1 MNQGFC
7 GNFTRRSLV
16 HYVFTSSFVTPTIG
30 ILGGG
35 QLGLMLLQAAIDWNL
50 RVHILDPDAEAP
62 CRNLCTQFTQGSLTD
77 YDIVYQ
83 FGQTVDVLT
92 IEIEKVNVDALE
104 ALERDGKKVFP
115 QPSVIRLIQDKRLQ
129 KQFYR
134 DHNLPTADFILTQ
147 DRADVARLLA
157 QQPDFFPAFHKLG
170 RDGYDGRGVQR
181 ISAVSDQEKAFDAPG
196 LLEKA
201 VDFDKELA
209 VIVARNE
216 RGETQTFP
224 TVEMVFHPELNLVE
238 YLFAPAQITPE
249 IDQQAQTIA
258 RQTADAFGIVG
269 LLAVELFLD
278 KQGNVLINEVAPRPH
293 NSGHQTIR
301 ANVTSQFEQHWRA
314 ILNYPLGDTTAYQPA
329 AMLNLLGED
338 GFTGPAVYEGL
349 ETLLAMPGVFPFF
362 YGKAITKPFRKMG
375 HVTVMDESLDALRTK
390 VADVKAGIR
399 VISTEQSA

>member
-1 MNQGFC
+1 
-7 GNFTRRSLV
+7 
-16 HYVFTSSFVTPTIG
+16 VTPTIG

-62 CRNLCTQFTQGSLTD
+62 CRHLCTQFTQGSLTD
-77 YDIVYQ
+77 YDTVYQ
-83 FGQTVDVLT
+83 FGQTVDVVT

-134 DHNLPTADFILTQ
+134 EHNLPTADFILTGN
-147 DRADVARLLA
+147 RADVSRLLA
-157 QQPDFFPAFHKLG
+157 EQPDFFPAFHKLG

-181 ISAVSDQEKAFDAPG
+181 ISSVADQEKAFDAPG

-201 VDFDKELA
+201 VGFDKELA

-238 YLFAPAQITPE
+238 YLFAPAQITLE
-249 IDQQAQTIA
+249 VDQQAQTIA
-258 RQTADAFGIVG
+258 RQAADAFGIVG
-269 LLAVELFLD
+269 VLAVELFLD
-278 KQGNVLINEVAPRPH
+278 KEGNVLINEVAPRPH

-314 ILNYPLGDTTAYQPA
+314 ILNYPLGDTAAYQPA

-338 GFTGPAVYEGL
+338 GHTGPAVYEGL

-390 VADVKAGIR
+390 VADVKAEIR
-399 VISTEQSA
+399 VISAQ